1 MGEGRRFR
9 SVRARITVITTLV
22 VAVSA
27 GLGGAGFA
35 FVLSQSLLDQA
46 TTAAELELD
55 RFEAAVDAGGPGALT
70 EHDGYAQVV
79 RDGVVLGASDQLE
92 DAPPLVTAGGG
103 DDDGDAGD
111 LTGRVVTVPGDDDRL
126 VVAAKEVDDGLLV
139 AGVDDGPR
147 AEAVGTT
154 VVLLLVAVPLLV
166 AAMALVTW
174 LAVGRALRPVE
185 RIRLDTEQ
193 VTAADLGRRIA
204 TPGSGDEID
213 RLAQTMNRM
222 LERLDESQRRQR
234 RFVSDASHELRS
246 PISALRQNAEVALAY
261 PDRLPVERLGRTVA
275 EESARMAELVDGLLL
290 LARADERG
298 LVPDARDVDLDD
310 LALAEARRLR
320 TLAPHLTIDA
330 AGVSATRVRGDTRML
345 ERALRNLGDNA
356 ARHARGRIA
365 ISCTVLD
372 GAALLTVDDDGPGI
386 PPAERDRVFERFVRL
401 DDSRARDSGGSGLG
415 LPIVASIAAA
425 HGGTATAA
433 ASPLGGARLELRL
446 PPA

>member
-1 MGEGRRFR
+1 
-9 SVRARITVITTLV
+9 
-22 VAVSA
+22 
-27 GLGGAGFA
+27 
-35 FVLSQSLLDQA
+35 
-46 TTAAELELD
+46 
-55 RFEAAVDAGGPGALT
+55 
-70 EHDGYAQVV
+70 
-79 RDGVVLGASDQLE
+79 VVLGASDELE
-92 DAPPLVTAGGG
+92 DAPVLVTGGGGG
-103 DDDGDAGD
+103 DGDGDDGGAGD
-111 LTGRVVTVPGDDDRL
+111 LTGRVVSVPGDDDRL
-126 VVAAKEVDDGLLV
+126 VVAAKEVDDGVLV

-185 RIRLDTEQ
+185 RIRHDTEQ

-275 EESARMAELVDGLLL
+275 EESARLAELVDGLLL

-320 TLAPHLTIDA
+320 ALAPQLTIDA
-330 AGVSATRVRGDTRML
+330 TGVSAARTHGDSRML

-365 ISCTVLD
+365 IACTVLD
-372 GAALLTVDDDGPGI
+372 GAAVLTVDDDGPGI
-386 PPAERDRVFERFVRL
+386 PPAERSRVFERFVRL

>member
-1 MGEGRRFR
+1 MRG
-9 SVRARITVITTLV
+9 RITLVTTV
-22 VAVSA
+22 VAAVSA

-35 FVLSQSLLDQA
+35 LVLSQSLLDQA
-46 TTAAELELD
+46 RTAASVELE
-55 RFEAAVDAGGPGALT
+55 RFEAALDAGGPAALA
-70 EHDGYAQVV
+70 ELDGYGQLV
-79 RDGVVLGASDQLE
+79 RDGVVLGATDELE
-92 DAPPLVTAGGG
+92 DAPALAGRS
-103 DDDGDAGD
+103 DGDGD
-111 LTGRVVTVPGDDDRL
+111 GADELTGRVIPVPDEDDSI
-126 VVAAKEVDDGLLV
+126 VVAANETDAGLLI

-147 AEAVGTT
+147 AEAVVTT
-154 VVLLLVAVPLLV
+154 IVLLLVAVPLLV

-204 TPGSGDEID
+204 APGSGDEID

-261 PDRLPVERLGRTVA
+261 PERMPADRLGRTVA

-290 LARADERG
+290 LTRADERG

-320 TLAPHLTIDA
+320 ALAPDSGLVIDA
-330 AGVSATRVRGDTRML
+330 TAVSAARVHGDEQML
-345 ERALRNLGDNA
+345 ARALRNLGDNA

-365 ISCTVLD
+365 LRCRVEGGVAVL
-372 GAALLTVDDDGPGI
+372 AVDDDGPGI
-386 PPAERDRVFERFVRL
+386 PPSERTRVFERFVRL
-401 DDSRARDSGGSGLG
+401 DESRARDSGGSGLG

-425 HGGTATAA
+425 HGGTVEALD
-433 ASPLGGARLELRL
+433 SSLGGARLELRL
-446 PPA
+446 RSA

>member
-1 MGEGRRFR
+1 M
-9 SVRARITVITTLV
+9 RARITLITTLV

-46 TTAAELELD
+46 TSAAELELD
-55 RFEAAVDAGGPGALT
+55 RFEAAVDTGGPGALA
-70 EHDGYAQVV
+70 ELDGYGQVV
-79 RDGVVLGASDQLE
+79 RDGVVLGATDELE
-92 DAPPLVTAGGG
+92 DAPPLVTPGG
-103 DDDGDAGD
+103 DDGDDGD
-111 LTGRVVTVPGDDDRL
+111 LTDRVVTVPGDDDRL

-204 TPGSGDEID
+204 APGSGDEID

-320 TLAPHLTIDA
+320 ALAPHLTIDA
-330 AGVSATRVRGDTRML
+330 TGVSATRVRGDSRML

-365 ISCTVLD
+365 IACTVAG

-386 PPAERDRVFERFVRL
+386 PPADRSRVFERFVRL

-425 HGGTATAA
+425 HGGAATVA